1 MFKSF
6 LFNLIPGS
14 QHSGAYE
21 DDFNA
26 SSNDLDGSQQETN
39 NENNNDH
46 IEDDDVDGID
56 SRCSICDRQCS
67 DIDQWVKPV
76 WFSFNSFDIIF
87 ILFIVLL
94 FISAD
99 LSLFMPIT
107 LYILCSMQLS
117 LMCYY
122 IFFIFVK

>member
-67 DIDQWVKPV
+67 DIDQ
-76 WFSFNSFDIIF
+76 
-87 ILFIVLL
+87 
-94 FISAD
+94 
-99 LSLFMPIT
+99 
-107 LYILCSMQLS
+107 
-117 LMCYY
+117 
-122 IFFIFVK
+122 

>member
-1 MFKSF
+1 MCI
-6 LFNLIPGS
+6 IPGS

-76 WFSFNSFDIIF
+76 WFSFNSFDIFF
-87 ILFIVLL
+87 IIIVLCFSLIYL
-94 FISAD
+94 FHANYIKNIYICTCD
-99 LSLFMPIT
+99 CLSM
-107 LYILCSMQLS
+107 Y
-117 LMCYY
+117 YY
-122 IFFIFVK
+122 II